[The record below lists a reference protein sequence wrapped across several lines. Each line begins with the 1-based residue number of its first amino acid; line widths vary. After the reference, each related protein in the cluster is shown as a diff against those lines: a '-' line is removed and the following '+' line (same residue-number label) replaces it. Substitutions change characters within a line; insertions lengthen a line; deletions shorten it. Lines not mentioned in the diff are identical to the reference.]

1 MKALSLAKLLP
12 GAGIACLFAGL
23 AWGQATNSADV
34 TGSVT
39 DPSGAV
45 VPQVVVTVK
54 DLDKNLEHSLMTN
67 ASGIYDTGPLVPS
80 DRYVIIFKK
89 EGFATLERGPITLS
103 AGVTGLN

>member
-1 MKALSLAKLLP
+1 MSAKPALWVCLEAKGGFMKPRPLGKLLALS
-12 GAGIACLFAGL
+12 ACLACICAGT

-45 VPQVVVTVK
+45 IPQVLVTVK

-80 DRYVIIFKK
+80 DRYVI
-89 EGFATLERGPITLS
+89 
-103 AGVTGLN
+103 